1 MAKHQRNTKQIE
13 DEVIHLYSQGLSLDQ
28 ITESIKKLYNSD
40 ISESTISM
48 MTDAVLE
55 EFKTWKNKPLDKV
68 YPIIYMDG
76 IYIDINNG
84 KAIEKHVLYILMGVN
99 LQGKKEILSM
109 WISNGGESSK
119 FWLNILTDIKNR
131 GVQTI
136 CISCVDGLVGFPDAI
151 NSVFPNAVVQQC
163 IVHAIR
169 RSLSYLSY
177 KDRKKFADDLKK
189 IYTAATIDLALIS
202 LDELEK
208 KWHKQYP
215 AAIKL
220 WRDRWEY
227 LSTFFQFTEEIR
239 RAVYTTNAIESIN
252 NGIRRVIKNKRSFPS
267 EDAAL
272 KVIYLALSN
281 CQKRWTMPIKNWAN
295 ALNQLIITFGLN
307 I

>member
-1 MAKHQRNTKQIE
+1 M
-13 DEVIHLYSQGLSLDQ
+13 
-28 ITESIKKLYNSD
+28 
-40 ISESTISM
+40 
-48 MTDAVLE
+48 
-55 EFKTWKNKPLDKV
+55 
-68 YPIIYMDG
+68 
-76 IYIDINNG
+76 
-84 KAIEKHVLYILMGVN
+84 
-99 LQGKKEILSM
+99 
-109 WISNGGESSK
+109 
-119 FWLNILTDIKNR
+119 
-131 GVQTI
+131 
-136 CISCVDGLVGFPDAI
+136 
-151 NSVFPNAVVQQC
+151 
-163 IVHAIR
+163 HAIR

-189 IYTAATIDLALIS
+189 INTAATIDLALIS

-215 AAIKL
+215 TAIKL

-295 ALNQLIITFGLN
+295 ALNQLIIMFGLN

>member
-1 MAKHQRNTKQIE
+1 MSILNIDLSEFSNTLIKSCKINSMEQIFSTNGLLNNLEKALIESLLKCELTAHLGYEKNESTKDGNYRNGTGVKTIKTTHGPLELEIPRDRNATFEPQIE
-13 DEVIHLYSQGLSLDQ
+13 DAVIHLYSQGLSLDQ

-40 ISESTISM
+40 ISESTVSM

-68 YPIIYMDG
+68 YSIIYMDG

-119 FWLNILTDIKNR
+119 FWLNVLTDIKNR

-151 NSVFPNAVVQQC
+151 NSIFPNAVVQQC

-177 KDRKKFADDLKK
+177 KDRKEFVSSPK
-189 IYTAATIDLALIS
+189 
-202 LDELEK
+202 
-208 KWHKQYP
+208 
-215 AAIKL
+215 
-220 WRDRWEY
+220 
-227 LSTFFQFTEEIR
+227 
-239 RAVYTTNAIESIN
+239 
-252 NGIRRVIKNKRSFPS
+252 
-267 EDAAL
+267 
-272 KVIYLALSN
+272 
-281 CQKRWTMPIKNWAN
+281 
-295 ALNQLIITFGLN
+295 
-307 I
+307 